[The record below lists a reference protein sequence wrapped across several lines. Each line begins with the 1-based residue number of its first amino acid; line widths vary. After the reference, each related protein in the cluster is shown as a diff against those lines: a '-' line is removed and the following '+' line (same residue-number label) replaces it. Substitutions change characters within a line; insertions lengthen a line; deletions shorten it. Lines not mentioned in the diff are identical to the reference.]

1 MASYL
6 NKEIDYAL
14 QLMSALRE
22 HGEAAPLSLK
32 SFAKDAGIS
41 FLFLQRIVSKL
52 KDARLVRARLGAS
65 GGYYLARPADHVNL
79 AQVISAIDG
88 SFGVVPCATGFC
100 PQAEICGRKNSFLS
114 LDQELKVFFAG
125 KKLSQL

>member
-1 MASYL
+1 MAYL

-14 QLMSALRE
+14 QLMSALRGSSE
-22 HGEAAPLSLK
+22 DTPLSLK

-41 FLFLQRIVSKL
+41 FLFLQRIASKL
-52 KDARLVRARLGAS
+52 KEAGLIRARLGAS
-65 GGYYLARPADHVNL
+65 GGYFLARPAEEVSL
-79 AQVISAIDG
+79 ANVIAAIDG
-88 SFGVVPCATGFC
+88 SFGVVPCAAGFC
-100 PQAEICGRKNSFLS
+100 PQAKMCGHKDSFLS